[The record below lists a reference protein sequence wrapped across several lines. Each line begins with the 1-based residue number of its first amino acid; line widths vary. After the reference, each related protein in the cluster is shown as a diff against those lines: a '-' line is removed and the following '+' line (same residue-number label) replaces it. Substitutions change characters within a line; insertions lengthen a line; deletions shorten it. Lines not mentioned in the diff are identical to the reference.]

1 MSRVL
6 IVKREGG
13 RGFAVLIALLATIVL
28 FHDTL
33 ARALGGPAERLRLLL
48 GKTSAWDLG
57 ACLCGAAPEV
67 TVVRDDGLK
76 LAASVYTEDG
86 AERRPA
92 IVLLHGNTHRGRRLP
107 LYKVL
112 ASRLAERG
120 YVVLTLDRAGW
131 ISTLG
136 ISLPAMTR
144 DMNPASRT
152 SPAYSRQA
160 GLDLR

>member
-6 IVKREGG
+6 IVEREGG

-33 ARALGGPAERLRLLL
+33 ARALGGPAERLRLFL

-57 ACLCGAAPEV
+57 ACLCGAAQEV

-76 LAASVYTEDG
+76 LAASVYTEDA

-92 IVLLHGNTHRGRRLP
+92 IVLLHGNTGQAAASIQGLGEPPGGTRLCGVDFGPRGFRRVGGP
-107 LYKVL
+107 V
-112 ASRLAERG
+112 
-120 YVVLTLDRAGW
+120 
-131 ISTLG
+131 
-136 ISLPAMTR
+136 
-144 DMNPASRT
+144 
-152 SPAYSRQA
+152 
-160 GLDLR
+160 